1 MTAIAK
7 PAVPDGP
14 ADRPD
19 IKARVDDLYARYAEA
34 ICDGDIEAWP
44 EFFTDDCLYHV
55 KPRSNHDRG
64 MMLGPIFSE
73 SKGALV
79 DRVTA
84 IRNSMVFA
92 PRSLCYVVGSIRVVE
107 TDGGTASTRSMFSAY
122 HTLDDGDSHLL
133 MVGRTFDRLKLD
145 AEPKFIERLVI
156 FDTER
161 VPGALIYPV

>member
-1 MTAIAK
+1 MTATKTKSI
-7 PAVPDGP
+7 VSDNL
-14 ADRPD
+14 
-19 IKARVDDLYARYAEA
+19 KAGIDDLYARYAET

-55 KPRSNHDRG
+55 KPRSNHERG

-73 SKGALV
+73 SKGALI
-79 DRVTA
+79 DRVVA

-92 PRSLCYVVGSIRVVE
+92 QRAMCYVVGTTRVVE
-107 TDGGTASTRSMFSAY
+107 TNGDTARTRSMFSAY

-133 MVGRTFDRLKLD
+133 MVARTFDHVELGEELR
-145 AEPKFIERLVI
+145 FMERIVI